1 MSPRWL
7 HWPAASGSLID
18 YQINAD
24 LVASTATRYNLTNV
38 VEAGNV
44 GDFSPGA
51 SQPFR
56 YITGVNDVVRF
67 IFNYDGSMTA
77 ADMSNATL
85 ANVTDGILFSP
96 TSVTFGDIGGTS
108 MQVNF
113 NGSGSGAGSTAD
125 VFWQTLAAGHEIQL
139 VLEYA

>member
-7 HWPAASGSLID
+7 HWPAASGSPID

-24 LVASTATRYNLTNV
+24 LVASNATNYNITNV

-44 GDFSPGA
+44 GDFRPTA

-56 YITGVNDVVRF
+56 YITGVNDLVRF
-67 IFNYDGSMTA
+67 VFNYDGSKTA

-85 ANVTDGILFSP
+85 TNVTDGILFSP
-96 TSVTFGDIGGTS
+96 TSVTFVDIAGTA
-108 MQVNF
+108 MLVNF
-113 NGSGSGAGSTAD
+113 NGSGSGAGSIAD